1 MNDYQNILEYF
12 KQLPILVQTIWLSS
26 IALFTLILGLIIY
39 LKILRINLRKN
50 EKKRLKYQNIYEEQ
64 LINYLYAGDDTDE
77 ISTEQRAFINKMKKV
92 ISTKFNRDI
101 LISVMTKLVND
112 ISGEVATA
120 IHTFYFETGLIEYS
134 LQKLKARKWEVI
146 ASGIHELTQFEVKQA
161 YKKIEKLII
170 HPNKEVRN
178 QAQLYLVNLFQFKG
192 LTFLNDLKYQLSEW
206 NQIQLLEILQ
216 KFDNQEITDITIWL
230 KSSNISVIK
239 FALKLAKVYNQFESK
254 ETLLELL
261 KHEND
266 ELKVQTINVLAY
278 FYDTECKPYL
288 KSNFQ
293 QSSKEVQIAFFILL
307 ENVAENSDED
317 FIIENIS
324 NPIFEIKLSALKIL
338 KDINPTTF
346 HSLEISKNNTEA
358 KRIIEFIE
366 HT

>member
-1 MNDYQNILEYF
+1 MNDFQNILEYF
-12 KQLPILVQTIWLSS
+12 KQLPILVQLVWLTS
-26 IALFTLILGLIIY
+26 IVLFKLILGLIIY
-39 LKILRINLRKN
+39 LKLLRISLRKN
-50 EKKRLKYQNIYEEQ
+50 EVKRIKYQKIYEEK
-64 LINYLYAGDDTDE
+64 LINYLYAGDDINE
-77 ISTEQRAFINKMKKV
+77 ISPEQRTFINEMKKD
-92 ISTKFNRDI
+92 ITTKFNRNI

-120 IHTFYFETGLIEYS
+120 IHTFYYETGLIEYS
-134 LQKLKARKWEVI
+134 LQKLKARKWEII

-161 YKKIEKLII
+161 YNEIEKLII

-192 LTFLNDLKYQLSEW
+192 LKFLNELEYQLSEW

-230 KSSNISVIK
+230 KSTNISVVK

-261 KHEND
+261 KHKNEKI
-266 ELKVQTINVLAY
+266 KVQTINVLAY

-293 QSSKEVQIAFFILL
+293 QSSENVQIAFFKLL
-307 ENVAENSDED
+307 ENVAEDSDED
-317 FIIENIS
+317 FIVENIS
-324 NPIFEIKLSALKIL
+324 HPNFEIKLAALKIL
-338 KDINPTTF
+338 KAINSNTF
-346 HSLEISKNNTEA
+346 HSLELTESNTDT
-358 KRIIEFIE
+358 KRIIEFIG
-366 HT
+366 HN